1 MSNITNNNNGG
12 NIMKDKNYPIG
23 IIEGNSTPKRDLL
36 DYSLREIQ
44 QNPNTKLISQGNRT
58 TLQFRSEE
66 GTIRVDIQQYPSGET
81 RIFSVTPRK
90 TKENQQEFEK
100 TIMKRLSEGNTQA
113 DVALTMGIS
122 QSRVSQIKKKYSG

>member
-1 MSNITNNNNGG
+1 
-12 NIMKDKNYPIG
+12 MKDKNYPIG

-66 GTIRVDIQQYPSGET
+66 GTIRVDIQQYPSGE
-81 RIFSVTPRK
+81 
-90 TKENQQEFEK
+90 NQQEFEK